1 MVRRMLVASVACSL
15 GGMWFGGGSALAAV
29 THTVLPGESLW
40 SISAANNLTTRTVA
54 VYNGL
59 PEDAGLIAGQ
69 TIQVPT
75 VEEGAAALAGAGVP
89 VTTTTAPATTTTTAV
104 PAPGMSPVPSPYGDL
119 YLTPAAAQAWN
130 AMRAEA
136 LSVYGIDLYPG
147 GPASAYRTFA
157 QQAELYQAFL
167 AGYGAPA
174 NPPGSSSHELGTA
187 VDLPTP
193 EMRSVID
200 QIGWKY
206 GWGKAHA
213 PGEWWHVD
221 YLGG

>member
-1 MVRRMLVASVACSL
+1 MLRRVLAGSLACSL
-15 GGMWFGGGSALAAV
+15 GGLCLAAAPAPAAV
-29 THTVLPGESLW
+29 PHTVLPGESLW
-40 SISAANNLTTRTVA
+40 SISVANGLSVQTVA
-54 VYNGL
+54 AYNGL
-59 PEDAGLIAGQ
+59 ADNAGLIAGT
-69 TIQVPT
+69 TINVPAAG
-75 VEEGAAALAGAGVP
+75 EGVAAA
-89 VTTTTAPATTTTTAV
+89 APATATTAV
-104 PAPGMSPVPSPYGDL
+104 PAPGMSAVPSPYGDL
-119 YLTPAAAQAWN
+119 YLTPAAAQGWN

-147 GPASAYRTFA
+147 GPASAFRSYA

-174 NPPGSSSHELGTA
+174 NPPGSSSHEYGTA
-187 VDLPTP
+187 VDVPTP
-193 EMRSVID
+193 GMRSVID

-221 YLGG
+221 YVGG